1 MSKKNDGR
9 DPELSDDSL
18 FQRDADRVY
27 QDLLGRVGE
36 LGLQPRLAP
45 TRRVVELLGDPQRAY
60 PIVHITGTNG
70 KTSTSRMIESILR
83 ASGLRTASCWKRG

>member
-1 MSKKNDGR
+1 MSKKNDAQ

-18 FQRDADRVY
+18 FQKHADRVY
-27 QDLLGRVGE
+27 RDLLDRVGE

-70 KTSTSRMIESILR
+70 KTSTSR
-83 ASGLRTASCWKRG
+83 